1 MYVPVFMRVSMYLC
15 TLASPRGEF
24 LKISDSL
31 MFLVIY
37 PENSM
42 YPAKFYVCVSMY
54 VCVCVSMYMCVC
66 VSMYV

>member
-1 MYVPVFMRVSMYLC
+1 
-15 TLASPRGEF
+15 
-24 LKISDSL
+24 

-66 VSMYV
+66 VSMYVWVCVSMYVCEYVVS